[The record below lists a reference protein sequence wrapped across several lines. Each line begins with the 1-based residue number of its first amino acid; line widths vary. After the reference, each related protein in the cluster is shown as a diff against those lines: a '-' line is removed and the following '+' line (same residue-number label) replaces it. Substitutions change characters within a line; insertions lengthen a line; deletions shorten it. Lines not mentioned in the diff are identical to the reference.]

1 MRIKWSLEEA
11 VVLLE
16 YFFVSRGE
24 YKDSELQTIRN
35 MMIKRALEMNIAY
48 DEKFRNITGLR
59 MQLGCIEYVV
69 TDGKSGLQ
77 NAARIFNDAY
87 DLFQENRPKYYLIL
101 SEFYKKYQQDIG
113 GENNE

>member
-1 MRIKWSLEEA
+1 MKIKWSLEEA

-35 MMIKRALEMNIAY
+35 MMIKRAVEMNISY
-48 DEKFRNITGLR
+48 DAKFRNISGLH

-69 TDGKSGLQ
+69 TGGESGLK
-77 NAARIFNDAY
+77 NAARIFYEAFE
-87 DLFQENRPKYYLIL
+87 LFVENRAKYYSVL
-101 SEFYKKYQQDIG
+101 SRGKTIE
-113 GENNE
+113 

>member
-35 MMIKRALEMNIAY
+35 MMIKAFYSKEMIDLIDEMTEKNKEKRKTSKYFLEDVRCASKAYRALCLLETLCFI
-48 DEKFRNITGLR
+48 
-59 MQLGCIEYVV
+59 
-69 TDGKSGLQ
+69 SHP
-77 NAARIFNDAY
+77 
-87 DLFQENRPKYYLIL
+87 PKN
-101 SEFYKKYQQDIG
+101 S
-113 GENNE
+113 